1 LQAPKEVREV
11 SDLPG
16 NINFFKMDIEHL
28 YHIFRQSS
36 GVCTDSRAIQ
46 PGTLFFALKGE
57 TFDGNS
63 FALKAVESGA
73 LYAVVDDSSLPEHEK
88 LILVEDV
95 LKTLQQLARYH
106 RRKLGLP
113 IIGITGTN
121 GKTTTKEL
129 ISRVLMAEYRIS
141 YTQGNLNN
149 HIGVPLTL
157 LKMDENTQIGVVE
170 MGASAPGEIA
180 TLVDICEPDYGVV
193 TNVGKAHL
201 LGFGSFEGVV
211 KTKGELYDYLKKND
225 GTVIYNIDNPDLCS
239 MIEKREPLKSIP
251 YGMSCEGAV
260 LLPVTAENPFMRIR
274 LDTGEEVDTK
284 LVGAYNADNVMA
296 ALAVGKLFFI
306 DTPAAHDAIRN
317 YVPTNNRSQ
326 LVSGK
331 FNKIIIDAYNA
342 NPTSMRAALSN
353 FAMMEKRLSAM
364 VIGDMLELGDE
375 SRNEHKAIL
384 EVISSMNADVLFFVG
399 KEYLQAARS
408 FGDIMSKARFFDTSA
423 ELKDFLI
430 ANPLK
435 NHTVLVKG
443 SRGTCVE
450 KVVEA
455 L

>member
-1 LQAPKEVREV
+1 M
-11 SDLPG
+11 S
-16 NINFFKMDIEHL
+16 IEQL
-28 YHIFRQSS
+28 YQIFRQSS

-46 PGTLFFALKGE
+46 PGSLFFALKGE
-57 TFDGNS
+57 TFDGNL
-63 FALKAVESGA
+63 FAQKAVENGA
-73 LYAVVDDSSLPEHEK
+73 SYAVVDDYSLPSDEK

-95 LKTLQQLARYH
+95 LSTLQQLARHH
-106 RRKLGLP
+106 RRELGLP
-113 IIGITGTN
+113 VIGITGTN

-129 ISRVLMAEYRIS
+129 INRVLMTEYRTS
-141 YTQGNLNN
+141 FTQGNLNN

-180 TLVDICEPDYGVV
+180 ALASICEPDYGIV

-211 KTKGELYDYLKKND
+211 RTKGELYDFLKNND
-225 GTVIYNIDNPDLCS
+225 GTVVYNIDNQNLCS
-239 MIEKREPLKSIP
+239 MIEEREPVKSIP
-251 YGMSCEGAV
+251 YGLKYEEAS
-260 LLPVTAENPFMRIR
+260 LLPVTSDNPYMRIR
-274 LDTGEEVDTK
+274 LESGEVIETQ
-284 LVGAYNADNVMA
+284 LVGSYNADNVMA
-296 ALAVGKLFFI
+296 ALAIGKLFFI
-306 DTPAAHDAIRN
+306 DTRASYEAIRN

-326 LVSGK
+326 LVNGK
-331 FNKIIIDAYNA
+331 YNKVIIDAYNA

-353 FAMMEKRLSAM
+353 FAVMEKRLSAM
-364 VIGDMLELGDE
+364 VLGDMLELGDE
-375 SRNEHKAIL
+375 SQNEHKGIL
-384 EVISSMNADVLFFVG
+384 EIISGMNANLLFFVG
-399 KEYLQAARS
+399 KEYRQAAFS
-408 FGDIMSKARFFDTSA
+408 FSDIVSKARFFDTSV
-423 ELKDFLI
+423 ELKDYLI

>member
-1 LQAPKEVREV
+1 M
-11 SDLPG
+11 
-16 NINFFKMDIEHL
+16 NIEQL
-28 YHIFRQSS
+28 YKLFRQSS

-73 LYAVVDDSSLPEHEK
+73 SYAVVDDSSLPSHER

-95 LKTLQQLARYH
+95 LTTLQQLARRH
-106 RRKLGLP
+106 RRELGLP

-129 ISRVLMAEYRIS
+129 ISRVLMTEYS
-141 YTQGNLNN
+141 TSFTQGNLNN

-157 LKMDENTQIGVVE
+157 LKMDEKTQIGVVE

-180 TLVDICEPDYGVV
+180 TLTAICEPDYGVV

-211 KTKGELYDYLKKND
+211 RTKGELYDFLKKSD

-239 MIEKREPLKSIP
+239 MVEEREPIKSIP
-251 YGMSCEGAV
+251 YGMKYEDAS
-260 LLPVTAENPFMRIR
+260 LLPVTSENPFMRIK
-274 LDTGEEVDTK
+274 LETGEEIDTK
-284 LVGAYNADNVMA
+284 LVGSYNADNVMA

-306 DTPAAHDAIRN
+306 DTPAAHDAIRH

-326 LVSGK
+326 LVNGK

-353 FAMMEKRLSAM
+353 FAQMDKKLSAM

-375 SRNEHKAIL
+375 SQNEHKGIL
-384 EVISSMNADVLFFVG
+384 EIISGMDANLLFFVG
-399 KEYLQAARS
+399 KEYRQAAFS
-408 FGDIMSKARFFDTSA
+408 FSDIVSKARFFDTSV
-423 ELKDFLI
+423 ELKDYLI

>member
-1 LQAPKEVREV
+1 MD
-11 SDLPG
+11 SDLQE
-16 NINFFKMDIEHL
+16 NINIFKMNIEQL
-28 YHIFRQSS
+28 YQIFRKSS

-57 TFDGNS
+57 TFDGNL
-63 FALKAVESGA
+63 FAMKAVESGA
-73 LYAVVDDSSLPEHEK
+73 SYAVVDDSSLPSHER
-88 LILVEDV
+88 LILVDDV
-95 LKTLQQLARYH
+95 LLTLQQLARHH
-106 RRKLGLP
+106 RRELSLP

-129 ISRVLMAEYRIS
+129 ISRVLMTEYRTS
-141 YTQGNLNN
+141 FTQGNLNN

-157 LKMDENTQIGVVE
+157 LKMDEKTQIGVVE

-180 TLVDICEPDYGVV
+180 ALTAICEPDYGIV

-211 KTKGELYDYLKKND
+211 RTKGELYDYLKKSD

-239 MIEKREPLKSIP
+239 MIEEREPVKSIP
-251 YGMSCEGAV
+251 YGLKYEDAS
-260 LLPVTAENPFMRIR
+260 LLPVTSDNPYMRIR
-274 LDTGEEVDTK
+274 LESGEVIETR
-284 LVGAYNADNVMA
+284 LVGSYNADNVMA
-296 ALAVGKLFFI
+296 ALAIGKLFFI
-306 DTPAAHDAIRN
+306 DARASYEAIRN
-317 YVPTNNRSQ
+317 YLPTNNRSQ
-326 LVSGK
+326 LVEGK
-331 FNKIIIDAYNA
+331 YNKIIIDAYNA

-353 FAMMEKRLSAM
+353 FAVMDKRLSAM

-375 SRNEHKAIL
+375 SQNEHKSIL
-384 EVISSMNADVLFFVG
+384 EFISSMNADFLFFVG
-399 KEYLQAARS
+399 KEYKEAARS
-408 FGDIMSKARFFDTSA
+408 FDDIMLKARFFDTSA
-423 ELKDFLI
+423 DLKDYLI

-435 NHTVLVKG
+435 DHTVLVKG